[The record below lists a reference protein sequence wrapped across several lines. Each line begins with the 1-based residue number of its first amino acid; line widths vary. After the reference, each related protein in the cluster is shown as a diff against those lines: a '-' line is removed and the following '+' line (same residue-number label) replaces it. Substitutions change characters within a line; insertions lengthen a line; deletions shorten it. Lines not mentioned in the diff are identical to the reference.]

1 MEVNNL
7 LFCLHSNSKG
17 VLIMQDVE
25 DGAVI
30 ERLSEALEGSKFI
43 CTYPVVCTELS
54 YLRLLCTYSYLC
66 TLCT

>member
-7 LFCLHSNSKG
+7 LFYLHSNSKG

-30 ERLSEALEGSKFI
+30 ERFKASESSKFI
-43 CTYPVVCTELS
+43 CTYLPVTT
-54 YLRLLCTYSYLC
+54 YLGT
-66 TLCT
+66 